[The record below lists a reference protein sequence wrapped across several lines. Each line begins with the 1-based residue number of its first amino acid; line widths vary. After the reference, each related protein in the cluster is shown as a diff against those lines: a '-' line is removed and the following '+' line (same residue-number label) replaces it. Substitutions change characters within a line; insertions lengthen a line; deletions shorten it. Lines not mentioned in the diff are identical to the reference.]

1 MAGENLDLSS
11 GDLANDKQRPPRR
24 FLGVQFACCGCYS
37 RIYLNRGQ
45 TAYEG
50 RCPQC
55 ARPVQIRIGAEGT
68 DSRFFIAY

>member
-11 GDLANDKQRPPRR
+11 GDPAKQKRLGSRR

-37 RIYLNRGQ
+37 RIYLNRDQ
-45 TAYEG
+45 TTYEG

-68 DSRFFIAY
+68 ASRFFIAY